1 MRSNA
6 WLTYA
11 LKETALI
18 PQKFTPYVFA
28 FFMAFLMSGI
38 MSLVISIFNVGLI
51 DGILTIWLKAWVFSF
66 VVAFPT
72 VIIVSPV
79 VRKLVAIVTTSH

>member
-1 MRSNA
+1 
-6 WLTYA
+6 
-11 LKETALI
+11 
-18 PQKFTPYVFA
+18 
-28 FFMAFLMSGI
+28 MAFLMSGI

-51 DGILTIWLKAWVFSF
+51 DGIMMIWLKAWAFAF

-72 VIIVSPV
+72 VIAVSPV